1 MKILGNSVA
10 SARQMAAY
18 LSSVNDKPK
27 FSTDISV
34 EEFCQLFLDTCE
46 LEGVRGDVAFAQ
58 ACKETGNFR
67 FTGSVMYTQ
76 NNFCGLGA
84 TNDGVIGCIFR
95 NIRDGILAQ
104 AQHLKTYA
112 TKENLNITCIDPR
125 RTEWFVNKKSG
136 TAPEVE
142 MLGGTWSVPGY
153 DTNKYKSLDE
163 ANNAKDSYGYQIV
176 DIVNKIL
183 QIKDGGEKM
192 AKKKV
197 CLDAGHYGKY
207 NRSPVVPSYYE
218 SDMVWKLHLM
228 LKKYL
233 EQLGIQVITTRSN
246 KDKDLALVSRGM
258 ASKGCD
264 LFLSLHS
271 NACGSESVNY
281 AAIYHLTNDVT
292 TDIDDLSKDFA
303 NKIAPVIGG
312 VMGVG
317 YKVLTRA
324 AQSDR
329 NKDGMKNDNY
339 YGVLHGARMAGTPG
353 LILEHSFHTN
363 KNATLWLLQDANLDR
378 LAKAE
383 AQCIAEWLLGN
394 IPTPEPTPTPEPS
407 PTPTNNLVAKGYEYA
422 AKFTGVNETNLSKA
436 KARTLQHALNL
447 DYGKSIDEDGMFGP
461 KSKAKLG
468 SHYVKKGEKQYMV
481 TAAEILMYLNNVD
494 SNGVEYPGIYGN
506 GLVKASKSKFGDD
519 GLKIDSNEFLKLL

>member
-10 SARQMAAY
+10 TARQMATY
-18 LSSVNDKPK
+18 LKSLNDSPK
-27 FSTDISV
+27 FSIDISV
-34 EEFCQLFLDTCE
+34 EDFCQLYLDVCGQ
-46 LEGVRGDVAFAQ
+46 EGVRGDLAFAQ

-67 FTGSVMYTQ
+67 FRGDVMYTQ

-84 TNDGVIGCIFR
+84 TGGVIGCVFDTIAE
-95 NIRDGILAQ
+95 GILAH

-112 TKENLNITCIDPR
+112 TKDNLTMPCVDPR
-125 RTEWFVNKKSG
+125 RTAWFVKAKAG
-136 TAPEVE
+136 TSPDVE
-142 MLGGTWSVPGY
+142 TLGGTWAVPGY
-153 DTNKYKSLDE
+153 DTKKYQSLNDANK
-163 ANNAKDSYGYQIV
+163 ARDSYGYQIV
-176 DIVNKIL
+176 DILNRIIS
-183 QIKDGGEKM
+183 IKKGGDNM
-192 AKKKV
+192 AIKKKV

-207 NRSPVVPSYYE
+207 NRSPVVPEYYE

-228 LKKYL
+228 LKNYL
-233 EQLGIQVITTRSN
+233 EQLGIEVITTRADKN
-246 KDKDLALVSRGM
+246 KDLALVSRGM

-281 AAIYHLTNDVT
+281 AAIYHLVNDVT
-292 TDIDDLSKDFA
+292 TDVDDLSKDFA
-303 NKIAPVIGG
+303 NKIAPVIGN

-317 YKVLTRA
+317 YKVLSRA

-363 KNATLWLLQDANLDR
+363 RNATLWLLQDENLDK
-378 LAKAE
+378 LAQAE
-383 AQCIAEWLLGN
+383 AKCIAEWLTGSTPTPIP
-394 IPTPEPTPTPEPS
+394 IPTPTT
-407 PTPTNNLVAKGYEYA
+407 NLVAKGFEYA
-422 AKFTGVNETNLSKA
+422 AKFTGVNETSLSKT

-447 DYGKSIDEDGMFGP
+447 DYGNSIDEDGMFGP

-468 SHYVKKGEKQYMV
+468 SHYVKKAK
-481 TAAEILMYLNNVD
+481 NNTW
-494 SNGVEYPGIYGN
+494 
-506 GLVKASKSKFGDD
+506 
-519 GLKIDSNEFLKLL
+519 